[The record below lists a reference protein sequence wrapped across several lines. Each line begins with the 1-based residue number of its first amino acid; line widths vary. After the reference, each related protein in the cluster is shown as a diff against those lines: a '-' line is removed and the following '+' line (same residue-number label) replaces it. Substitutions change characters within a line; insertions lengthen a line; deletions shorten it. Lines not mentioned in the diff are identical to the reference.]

1 SSMTTTVSISD
12 INTSYYGYDE
22 NGNSHYYD
30 NSFVNGDVITFR
42 VRALDSAG
50 LSPLLVGEDEPTDL
64 PLVFSLSAD
73 GTVAEE
79 RSGRQFPDAALAAS
93 EMREAGCAM
102 RKEPCAASARSQSA
116 PQQETPRTPRT
127 PREEFQQ
134 ETSWTP
140 RTPREVSSAWTLSLS
155 APNLLRVTF
164 GPDMRGDIHV
174 DAPLR
179 ARFVLRDYAP
189 GFAVGL
195 ESGRHVD
202 ALADLGANERQ
213 VRREAEPYAFELDGR
228 PLLPAAPCT
237 SLRAGFAPLYRE
249 TAPVDL
255 APGVHRLR
263 IASGAPDDNY
273 FLPALLLTGD
283 FIVLPRGPRGLAVLS
298 PRPSVPVRAASLA
311 DLGLGG
317 FVGTATWTARV
328 RVPGGRATPAGVA
341 GLEVAGLKVPTARAE
356 RARQQETPRTP
367 RENQTA
373 PVATLRA
380 DTGNSPAEAFWNG
393 VSLGVRLWPPFEWS
407 LPASAAGT
415 EGELSFAVSTSVA
428 PMFGDPAAP
437 GSAWDQPFWTPPR
450 DPASNPGLLS
460 AVWV

>member
-1 SSMTTTVSISD
+1 M
-12 INTSYYGYDE
+12 
-22 NGNSHYYD
+22 
-30 NSFVNGDVITFR
+30 
-42 VRALDSAG
+42 
-50 LSPLLVGEDEPTDL
+50 
-64 PLVFSLSAD
+64 
-73 GTVAEE
+73 
-79 RSGRQFPDAALAAS
+79 
-93 EMREAGCAM
+93 
-102 RKEPCAASARSQSA
+102 
-116 PQQETPRTPRT
+116 
-127 PREEFQQ
+127 
-134 ETSWTP
+134 
-140 RTPREVSSAWTLSLS
+140 
-155 APNLLRVTF
+155 TF
-164 GPDMRGDIHV
+164 GPDKRGDIHV
-174 DAPLR
+174 AAPLR

-228 PLLPAAPCT
+228 PLLPSAPCT
-237 SLRAGFAPLYRE
+237 SLRDGFAPLYRE
-249 TAPVDL
+249 TAPLDL

-263 IASGAPDDNY
+263 IARGAPDDNY
-273 FLPALLLTGD
+273 FLPALLLAGD
-283 FIVLPRGPRGLAVLS
+283 FVVLPRGPRGLAVLS
-298 PRPSVPVRAASLA
+298 PHPSSPVPAASLA

-317 FVGTATWTARV
+317 FVGIATWTARV
-328 RVPGGRATPAGVA
+328 RAPSKDALRS
-341 GLEVAGLKVPTARAE
+341 LRSLREKQDAE
-356 RARQQETPRTP
+356 HAPRNNTEQGSLRSLRSLRENQDAEHAP
-367 RENQTA
+367 QAEAEQGTLRSLRENQTA

-415 EGELSFAVSTSVA
+415 EGDLSFAVSTSVA

-460 AVWV
+460 AEWA